1 MEDPFTG
8 SATGGM
14 SAYLWHYGLIETPT
28 FVAEQG
34 YWMNKPGRANV
45 EVVGPRD
52 NIESV
57 KITGSAVTV
66 IRGEFKS

>member
-14 SAYLWHYGLIETPT
+14 AAHLWHYGLIEEPT

-34 YWMNKPGRANV
+34 HWMNRPGQANV

-52 NIESV
+52 DIETV
-57 KITGSAVTV
+57 KVGGTAFTV
-66 IRGEFKS
+66 IRGEVEL